1 MIATRISTVDV
12 LVIGGGPAGLYTALR
27 LAQSGLTVR
36 VLEEHP
42 IVGEP
47 VHCTG
52 ILSADAFDLP
62 GVPRDAILSREETAR
77 LHSPSGHE
85 FSFAAPCEEI
95 FVIDRGAFDRGL
107 AKAAS
112 RAGAIITTG
121 ARARHLVI
129 GTRGLEVDLDSDG
142 DLGRLAARMCVIA
155 TGARYGFQRRLG
167 WGIPS
172 LVLSAAQTE
181 VPAPPTTGFDLFFR
195 RDTGPEG
202 FAWLAPVERMGTAY
216 AKVGVMVRG
225 RAQGVLGRVVADLRR
240 DGRISSA
247 GPTSSIVRP
256 LPLAPLA
263 RTHGERV
270 LAVGDAAGLV
280 KPTTGGGIYYSLL
293 SATWAADAV
302 IRAFESGDFSAR
314 ALASYEA
321 TWRERLGR
329 ELRIGVWARRLAA
342 RLTPMDLD
350 HLVDLAIHDGVAPV
364 LRRSGRFNW
373 HAGLILELLR
383 HPGVLSILVQR
394 LFIRGVPPEAHVAL
408 R

>member
-1 MIATRISTVDV
+1 MIATRVSTVDV
-12 LVIGGGPAGLYTALR
+12 LVIGAGPAGLYTALR
-27 LAQSGLTVR
+27 LARSGLTVR

-77 LHSPSGHE
+77 FHSPSGHE
-85 FSFAAPCEEI
+85 FSFAAPREEI

-107 AKAAS
+107 AEAAS

-129 GTRGLEVDLDSDG
+129 GTRGVEVDLEPDG
-142 DLGRLAARMCVIA
+142 GRGRLAARMCVIA
-155 TGARYGFQRRLG
+155 TGARYGFQRQLG
-167 WGIPS
+167 WGTPS
-172 LVLSAAQTE
+172 LVLSSAQTE
-181 VPAPPTTGFDLFFR
+181 VTAPPTTGFDLFFR
-195 RDTGPEG
+195 GDTGPEG
-202 FAWLAPVERMGTAY
+202 FAWLAPLERAGTAH

-225 RAQGVLGRVVADLRR
+225 RAQGVLERVVADLRR
-240 DGRISSA
+240 DGRISGRPA
-247 GPTSSIVRP
+247 SSIVRP

-263 RTHGERV
+263 RTYGERV

-302 IRAFESGDFSAR
+302 LRAFERGDFSAR

-329 ELRIGVWARRLAA
+329 ELRIGVWARRMAA

-350 HLVDLAIHDGVAPV
+350 RLVDLAIHDGVAPV

-373 HAGLILELLR
+373 HAALILELLR
-383 HPGVLSILVQR
+383 HPRVLGILVQR
-394 LFIRGVPPEAHVAL
+394 LFTRGVLPEARPVL